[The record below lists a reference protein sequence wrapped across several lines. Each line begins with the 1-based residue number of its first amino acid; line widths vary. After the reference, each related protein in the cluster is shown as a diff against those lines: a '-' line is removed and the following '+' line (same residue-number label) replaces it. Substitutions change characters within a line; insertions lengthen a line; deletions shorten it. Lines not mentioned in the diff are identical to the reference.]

1 MKRHFLASEA
11 ELPDFCERLFKSQ
24 SSPLVVMLSG
34 TLGAGKTTL
43 VRHMAQAIGIQ
54 ERVTSPSFVLM
65 NVYPPTGS
73 HAVGLIHCDFYRLE
87 GDDGFSL
94 LAELEELQAR
104 FSAWVFVEWAER
116 VPAVLQ
122 YADWEIDISEWQN
135 ARRYTVESLSTR
147 GEIALQALDTEGVF
161 AE

>member
-65 NVYPPTGS
+65 NVYPPTDS

-94 LAELEELQAR
+94 LAELEEHQAR

-116 VPAVLQ
+116 LPEFAHS
-122 YADWEIDISEWQN
+122 ADWQIEITEENDQ
-135 ARRYTVESLSTR
+135 RRYTVQGLSER
-147 GEIALQALDTEGVF
+147 GKEALVTLEQDGGFST
-161 AE
+161 